1 MILPPIHG
9 TKEEGSLSKIGLIES
24 GFSHFLSSL
33 RFEKMSDYRVEVD
46 SMGEVRVPAKAYYS
60 AQTQRAVEN
69 FPISGWQLPVP
80 LLRSMG
86 RVKLACA
93 VANND
98 LGKLTGSGK
107 NPLSSAQVDAMMAAC
122 QEVIDGKMDGEFPI
136 DVFQTGSGTSSNMNV
151 NEVIS
156 NRAIELVGGD
166 RFSKSKAI
174 HPNDHVN
181 MGQSTN
187 DTFPTAIH
195 VATAIEIEKTLIPQL
210 VRFHAI
216 LKEKAMAWDRVIKIG
231 RTHLMDATP
240 LRLGQEFG
248 GFARQIELS
257 IDRAKQAVKAVLELP
272 VGGTAVGSGI
282 NTHPEFGSRV
292 ARSLQAQTGI
302 PFIEAADHFEANSQ
316 RDGLVESHGQIKAI
330 AMTLFNLSN
339 NIRWLG
345 SGPRCGFY
353 EVILPDRQPGSSIMP
368 GKVNPVM
375 CESMMQLTARVM
387 GNDTTM
393 TMCGAAG
400 GNFQLNIMM
409 PIMGHAMLESTML
422 LSNGVGAFIEF
433 CMDGLEA
440 NVEGCEASVEQSLS
454 MVTSLNPFIGYE
466 KAAKLT
472 KEAFA
477 SGKTIRELCL
487 EQNILPRETLDAA
500 LDPFTMTEP
509 QA

>member
-1 MILPPIHG
+1 ML
-9 TKEEGSLSKIGLIES
+9 KRSLWHMFPRWVARLIIMAE
-24 GFSHFLSSL
+24 F
-33 RFEKMSDYRVEVD
+33 RTERD
-46 SMGEVRVPAKAYYS
+46 SMGDVKVPAEAYYS

-69 FPISGWQLPVP
+69 FPVSGWQLPP
-80 LLRSMG
+80 ALLRAMG
-86 RVKLACA
+86 LVKYAA
-93 VANND
+93 GVANRD

-107 NPLSSAQVDAMMAAC
+107 YPLSDTQVAAMLSAAL
-122 QEVIDGKMDGEFPI
+122 EVADGKLADQFPV

-156 NRAIELVGGD
+156 NRAIEILGGD
-166 RFSKSKAI
+166 RYAKEKPI

-195 VATAIEIEKTLIPQL
+195 VAVACEIKTRLIPALESLHRQL
-210 VRFHAI
+210 AD
-216 LKEKAMAWDRVIKIG
+216 KAVQWDKIIKIG

-257 IDRAKQAVKAVLELP
+257 LGRARLALQAVLELP

-282 NTHPEFGSRV
+282 NTHPEFGRRV
-292 ARSLQAQTGI
+292 AAALVEKTDI
-302 PFIEAADHFEANSQ
+302 PFLEAVDHFEANAQ
-316 RDGLVESHGQIKAI
+316 RDGLVDCHSSLKTI
-330 AMTLFNLSN
+330 ATTLLNVAN

-345 SGPRCGFY
+345 SGPRCGFF

-375 CESMMQLTARVM
+375 CESLMQVAARVI
-387 GNDTTM
+387 GNDATVTLSGG
-393 TMCGAAG
+393 TG

-409 PIMGHAMLESTML
+409 PVMGHAVLESIHLMA
-422 LSNGVGAFIEF
+422 SGVHAFIEF
-433 CMDGLEA
+433 CMEGLEA
-440 NVEGCEASVEQSLS
+440 NPEACEASVEQSLS
-454 MVTSLNPFIGYE
+454 MVTSLNPLIGYE
-466 KAAKLT
+466 KAAKLA
-472 KEAFA
+472 KDAFA
-477 SGKTIRELCL
+477 TGKTIRQLC
-487 EQNILPRETLDAA
+487 EDEGILPQDTLREA
-500 LDPFTMTEP
+500 LDPFRMTEP

>member
-93 VANND
+93 GANND
-98 LGKLTGSGK
+98 LGKLSGSGK

-122 QEVIDGKMDGEFPI
+122 QEVIDGK
-136 DVFQTGSGTSSNMNV
+136 
-151 NEVIS
+151 
-156 NRAIELVGGD
+156 
-166 RFSKSKAI
+166 
-174 HPNDHVN
+174 
-181 MGQSTN
+181 
-187 DTFPTAIH
+187 
-195 VATAIEIEKTLIPQL
+195 IEIEKTLIPQL

-216 LKEKAMAWDRVIKIG
+216 LKEKARAWDRVIKIG

-400 GNFQLNIMM
+400 GIFQLNIMM

-422 LSNGVGAFIEF
+422 LSHGVGAFIEF